1 MVASVPLPTADRECI
16 SAGDYSFD
24 AGLTGGSASPGVAM
38 CSGLAMPKTTTSA
51 VKRGRKGKRVPKRRP
66 RKVASARAIE
76 ATLAEFA
83 HDIRTPLT
91 GILALGELLSTSE
104 LGDRE
109 RGWAVAI
116 KSTAEHLAM
125 LTSLVIDAVRVE
137 AKGIVLRPNLLRPRR
152 LADTL
157 AASLAIRA
165 ESKGLQ
171 FETSIADDLPDAVIA
186 DALRLRAALENLI
199 DNAVKFT
206 DRGSVRLDAIWEP
219 ATRGRVLLVFTV
231 SDTGIGLSAREI
243 RRLFRPFSQANEKIA
258 RRYGG
263 AGLGLALV
271 KRIATAMGGDL
282 TVASEP
288 GGGSRFRFSAMVA
301 LASARRKA
309 KDAASALQAAP
320 LHPLKILCVEDN
332 PYGRVVLNT
341 ILTELG
347 HHADFVG
354 TGEAAVEAVERGYD
368 AVLMDVMLPGV
379 DGLEATRRIRA
390 LDPPASK
397 TAIIG
402 ISGRANADDRAAAK
416 AAGMDGYVAKPLSP
430 KVLAELLAVL
440 VPIK

>member
-1 MVASVPLPTADRECI
+1 
-16 SAGDYSFD
+16 
-24 AGLTGGSASPGVAM
+24 
-38 CSGLAMPKTTTSA
+38 MPKTTTSA
-51 VKRGRKGKRVPKRRP
+51 AKRARRGKRVPKRRP
-66 RKVASARAIE
+66 RKVANARAIE
-76 ATLAEFA
+76 ATLAELA

-104 LGDRE
+104 LGERE
-109 RGWAVAI
+109 RGWAAAI
-116 KSTAEHLAM
+116 KATAEHLAM

-137 AKGIVLRPNLLRPRR
+137 AKGIVLRRDLLRPRR

-157 AASLAIRA
+157 AASLVTRA

-171 FETSIADDLPDAVIA
+171 SEATIADDLPDAVIG

-206 DRGSVRLDAIWEP
+206 DRGSVRLDAAWEP
-219 ATRGRVLLVFTV
+219 AKRGRGLLVFTV

-243 RRLFRPFSQANEKIA
+243 GRLFRPFSQANEKIA

-288 GGGSRFRFSAMVA
+288 GDGSRFRFSAMVA

-309 KDAASALQAAP
+309 QGDASALQAP
-320 LHPLKILCVEDN
+320 LRPLRILCVEDN

-347 HHADFVG
+347 HHSDFVG
-354 TGEAAVEAVERGYD
+354 TGEAAVDAIERGYD
-368 AVLMDVMLPGV
+368 AVLMDVMLPGAN
-379 DGLEATRRIRA
+379 GLEATRRIRA

-397 TAIIG
+397 TPIIG
-402 ISGRANADDRAAAK
+402 ISGRANADDKSAAHAV
-416 AAGMDGYVAKPLSP
+416 GMNGYIAKPLSP
-430 KVLAELLAVL
+430 KVLGKLLAVV
-440 VPIK
+440 VPGK